1 MGIALA
7 DAAIDYGASVD
18 LVLGPVNI
26 IPQKSSVKVTN
37 VTTAETMATECIAR
51 FDKCDIAILAAAVA
65 DFTPIRVYE
74 EKIKNKDSELLLEL
88 KPTRDIAMTLGMQKR
103 SSQILVGFALETDN
117 ELENAIEKLRKKNLD
132 IIVLNSLKEEGAGF
146 GHNTNKITLIDRD
159 NNIDKFELKSK
170 EAAAMDIGS
179 IMAARFKFF
188 LIAFLI
194 LLPGIIDAQE
204 LNCNIQISAQR
215 IQGSNRQIFESMQRD
230 LYDFMNN
237 TVWTNHVFSYAE
249 RIDCNI
255 LINLS
260 DQLSADEFKGT
271 IQIQLSRPVFN
282 TTYKSTMLNFIDN
295 NFQFRYVEFQP
306 LEFDPSTYRSSLVSV
321 LAYYTYMILGFD
333 YDSFSPLGGTE
344 FFQMAEKIVT
354 TAQNA
359 PEPGWKPY
367 DGSRN
372 RNRYWLV
379 KNVLDKEYEGVR
391 LFIYDYNINGLD
403 KMESKI
409 AEARTSMVESL
420 KLIQEV
426 YRKKPD
432 PFMYLV
438 QVIMDAKSDELI
450 NIFTE
455 AFPEEKSRV
464 VQILTEIDPANK
476 AKYEKINSANAQ

>member
-1 MGIALA
+1 MITRLRYLAL
-7 DAAIDYGASVD
+7 V
-18 LVLGPVNI
+18 
-26 IPQKSSVKVTN
+26 
-37 VTTAETMATECIAR
+37 
-51 FDKCDIAILAAAVA
+51 IL
-65 DFTPIRVYE
+65 
-74 EKIKNKDSELLLEL
+74 
-88 KPTRDIAMTLGMQKR
+88 M
-103 SSQILVGFALETDN
+103 
-117 ELENAIEKLRKKNLD
+117 
-132 IIVLNSLKEEGAGF
+132 
-146 GHNTNKITLIDRD
+146 
-159 NNIDKFELKSK
+159 
-170 EAAAMDIGS
+170 
-179 IMAARFKFF
+179 F
-188 LIAFLI
+188 LPLTIN
-194 LLPGIIDAQE
+194 AQE

-215 IQGSNRQIFESMQRD
+215 IQGSNRQVFESMQRD
-230 LYDFMNN
+230 LYEFMNN

-255 LINLS
+255 LINLT

-295 NFQFRYVEFQP
+295 SFQFRYVEFQP

-344 FFQMAEKIVT
+344 FYQMAEKIVT
-354 TAQNA
+354 SAQNA

-379 KNVLDKEYEGVR
+379 KNALDKEYEGVR
-391 LFIYDYNINGLD
+391 QFLYDYNINGLD

-432 PFMYLV
+432 PFMYIV
-438 QVIMDAKSDELI
+438 QVVMDAKADEFI
-450 NIFTE
+450 NIFSA

-476 AKYEKINSANAQ
+476 AKYEKINSSNQP

>member
-1 MGIALA
+1 MG
-7 DAAIDYGASVD
+7 S
-18 LVLGPVNI
+18 
-26 IPQKSSVKVTN
+26 
-37 VTTAETMATECIAR
+37 
-51 FDKCDIAILAAAVA
+51 
-65 DFTPIRVYE
+65 
-74 EKIKNKDSELLLEL
+74 
-88 KPTRDIAMTLGMQKR
+88 
-103 SSQILVGFALETDN
+103 
-117 ELENAIEKLRKKNLD
+117 
-132 IIVLNSLKEEGAGF
+132 
-146 GHNTNKITLIDRD
+146 
-159 NNIDKFELKSK
+159 
-170 EAAAMDIGS
+170 
-179 IMAARFKFF
+179 RFKYY
-188 LIAFLI
+188 LVILLV
-194 LLPGIIDAQE
+194 LLPGISDGQE
-204 LNCNIQISAQR
+204 LNCNVQISAQR
-215 IQGSNRQIFESMQRD
+215 IQGSNRQVFESMQRD
-230 LYDFMNN
+230 LFEFMNN

-255 LINLS
+255 LINLN
-260 DQLSADEFKGT
+260 DQLSADEFRGT

-295 NFQFRYVEFQP
+295 SFQFKYVEFQP

-333 YDSFSPLGGTE
+333 YDTFSPLGGTE
-344 FFQMAEKIVT
+344 FYQMAEKIVT

-379 KNVLDKEYEGVR
+379 KNALDKEYEGVR
-391 LFIYDYNINGLD
+391 QFLYEYNMNGLD

-420 KLIQEV
+420 KLVQDV

-438 QVIMDAKSDELI
+438 QVIIDAKSDELI
-450 NIFTE
+450 NIFSG

-476 AKYEKINSANAQ
+476 AKYEKINSANLP

>member
-1 MGIALA
+1 MVRLSKYYFIVFLA
-7 DAAIDYGASVD
+7 FSPAI
-18 LVLGPVNI
+18 I
-26 IPQKSSVKVTN
+26 Q
-37 VTTAETMATECIAR
+37 
-51 FDKCDIAILAAAVA
+51 
-65 DFTPIRVYE
+65 
-74 EKIKNKDSELLLEL
+74 
-88 KPTRDIAMTLGMQKR
+88 
-103 SSQILVGFALETDN
+103 
-117 ELENAIEKLRKKNLD
+117 
-132 IIVLNSLKEEGAGF
+132 
-146 GHNTNKITLIDRD
+146 
-159 NNIDKFELKSK
+159 
-170 EAAAMDIGS
+170 
-179 IMAARFKFF
+179 
-188 LIAFLI
+188 
-194 LLPGIIDAQE
+194 AQE

-215 IQGSNRQIFESMQRD
+215 IQGSNRQVFESMQHD
-230 LYDFMNN
+230 LFEFMNN
-237 TVWTNHVFSYAE
+237 TVWTNHVLSYAE

-255 LINLS
+255 LINLN

-295 NFQFRYVEFQP
+295 SFQFRYVEFQP

-333 YDSFSPLGGTE
+333 YDSFAPMGGTE

-354 TAQNA
+354 NAQNA

-391 LFIYDYNINGLD
+391 QFLYDYNINGLD

-420 KLIQEV
+420 KLIQDV

-450 NIFTE
+450 NIFSE

-476 AKYEKINSANAQ
+476 AKYEKINSATVP